1 MCDRLED
8 RFGESLDLCSM
19 DFEFDFRDGDFL
31 GGLYVWLD
39 DFFWDGVENMPFHR
53 SRTKK
58 VR

>member
-1 MCDRLED
+1 
-8 RFGESLDLCSM
+8 M